1 MIEAVVVKI
10 PICKRGSDRQN
21 REKMGQ
27 ENLLARSR
35 ILDLV
40 TGQKEPVIS
49 VAVSNL
55 LVLSWASI
63 IL

>member
-1 MIEAVVVKI
+1 MIEVVGVKI
-10 PICKRGSDRQN
+10 PGSDRQN

-27 ENLLARSR
+27 EDLLARWR